1 MNENETKTIAKLDKN
16 TAEEIRFSFAEWHDK
31 KYLDIRVWVK
41 ADPEEGKEE
50 QPTKKG
56 IRFSLEL
63 LDEFIRILQK
73 INAGEAFEQ
82 ERPEGAEEQGVEE
95 KTDVP
100 F

>member
-1 MNENETKTIAKLDKN
+1 MNENETTTIAKLDKN

-63 LDEFIRILQK
+63 LDEFIKILQK
-73 INAGEAFEQ
+73 INAGEAFGQ
-82 ERPEGAEEQGVEE
+82 EKAASAEEAAGEVDE
-95 KTDVP
+95 VP

>member
-31 KYLDIRVWVK
+31 KYVDIRVWVK

-56 IRFSLEL
+56 IRFNLDL
-63 LDEFIRILQK
+63 LDEFIKILQK
-73 INAGEAFEQ
+73 INAGEAFGQ
-82 ERPEGAEEQGVEE
+82 EKPGSAEEAAAEE
-95 KTDVP
+95 ETEIP